1 MERGRH
7 AELLASPSSLYY
19 EMWHTQ
25 SSKVLNSRND
35 QNWGEKSNQLSKEE
49 ERKKLQEEIIN
60 SVKGCGNCS
69 C

>member
-7 AELLASPSSLYY
+7 AELLASPSNLYY

-25 SSKVLNSRND
+25 SSKVLNSHND
-35 QNWGEKSNQLSKEE
+35 PNWGEKSNQMSKEE